1 MPPPNQNLPTIKFKL
16 RQALEEDR
24 AWDDITS
31 KSFIPNGA
39 ICRAYLVFKGKRGIL
54 CGGKI
59 FQEVFKAF
67 DPRIRVRLFAQEG
80 AQIKKG
86 QITAEILGNGRSIL
100 AAERTS
106 LNFLCHLTA
115 IATKVHEYV
124 QLAKK
129 HGAKFEISAT
139 RKTHPG
145 LRDLEKY
152 AVRVGGGS
160 PHRRD
165 LSQMVL
171 LKDNHLAVIRNAFK
185 KYWLKHLSAQVKRL
199 QSKGAVCEIE
209 AQNIREVKEVLSVK
223 SDWVML
229 DNMRLADM
237 KKAIHL
243 IRRGSPNTKIEVSG
257 GISKD
262 DMAQLACLD
271 IDRVSLGSLTHSSSF
286 ADFSLEVT
294 HAL

>member
-1 MPPPNQNLPTIKFKL
+1 MMAND
-16 RQALEEDR
+16 ALILEALKEDR
-24 AWDDITS
+24 AWQDITN
-31 KSFIPNGA
+31 KNFIPSGA
-39 ICRAYLVFKGKRGIL
+39 ICRGHLIFKGKRAIF

-59 FQEVFKAF
+59 FQGVFKAF
-67 DPRIRVRLFAQEG
+67 DPRIRVRLFIKEG
-80 AQIKKG
+80 EEIRKG
-86 QITAEILGNGRSIL
+86 QIAAEVLGNARGIL
-100 AAERTS
+100 TAERTA
-106 LNFLCHLTA
+106 LNFLCHLTG
-115 IATKVHEYV
+115 IATKVHEYIR
-124 QLAKK
+124 LAKR
-129 HGAKFEISAT
+129 HQAKFEISAT

-171 LKDNHLAVIRNAFK
+171 LKDNHLAVIRNTFK
-185 KYWLKHLSAQVKRL
+185 KDWLKHLSAQAKRL
-199 QSKGAVCEIE
+199 RSKGVICEVE

-223 SDWVML
+223 SDWIML
-229 DNMRLADM
+229 DNMRLTDM

-286 ADFSLEVT
+286 ADFSLEAT
-294 HAL
+294 HAS